1 LAEETN
7 NQIIALQAKHEEE
20 KGRFETEIQKLQL
33 KLKEKDDIIGLEQNS
48 ANFYKTL
55 KDN

>member
-1 LAEETN
+1 MAEETN